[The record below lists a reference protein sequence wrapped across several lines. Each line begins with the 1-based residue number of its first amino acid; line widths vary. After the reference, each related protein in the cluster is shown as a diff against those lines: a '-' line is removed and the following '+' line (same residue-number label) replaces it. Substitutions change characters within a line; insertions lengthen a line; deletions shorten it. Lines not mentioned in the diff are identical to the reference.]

1 MWETHSLNLVV
12 WLGHNGVWPTHTTK
26 KDGQDHLC
34 FVYAEKP
41 KKLVDEYFLTGN
53 QVRRILNI
61 YGRVRRNMH
70 EAANHGGQQT
80 PFEIPVM

>member
-12 WLGHNGVWPTHTTK
+12 WLGHNGIWPTHTVR
-26 KDGQDHLC
+26 KDGQDHLF

-53 QVRRILNI
+53 VVRRVLNI

-70 EAANHGGQQT
+70 EAANHGGRQT